1 MLREIRKK
9 LSSQKGF
16 TLVELMVVI
25 AILGI
30 LAAIAVPR
38 FSDSTTLANTA
49 KVAADLRTID
59 SAIAMF
65 LAANPG
71 DTPTA
76 PSTSNG
82 TTANSNLVGDY
93 LAAWPTPPTGK
104 VYIGG
109 SSESV
114 PTGGY
119 VIDTNQRA
127 AIGTNNYHAEDFHK

>member
-1 MLREIRKK
+1 MIREIRKK

-49 KVAADLRTID
+49 KAAADLRTID
-59 SAIAMF
+59 SAIGMF

-71 DTPTA
+71 ATPTA
-76 PSTSNG
+76 PSGSGSSANNG
-82 TTANSNLVGDY
+82 NLVGDY

-104 VYIGG
+104 VYIG
-109 SSESV
+109 STSTDV

-119 VIDTNQRA
+119 VIVSNRA
-127 AIGTNNYHAEDFHK
+127 ELGTGNHAEDFHK

>member
-1 MLREIRKK
+1 MIREIRKK

-59 SAIAMF
+59 SAIGMF

-71 DTPTA
+71 ATPTA
-76 PSTSNG
+76 PSGSGSSANNG
-82 TTANSNLVGDY
+82 NLVGDY
-93 LAAWPTPPTGK
+93 LAAWPTPPTGN
-104 VYIGG
+104 VYIG
-109 SSESV
+109 SSSPSAV

-119 VIDTNQRA
+119 VIVSNRA